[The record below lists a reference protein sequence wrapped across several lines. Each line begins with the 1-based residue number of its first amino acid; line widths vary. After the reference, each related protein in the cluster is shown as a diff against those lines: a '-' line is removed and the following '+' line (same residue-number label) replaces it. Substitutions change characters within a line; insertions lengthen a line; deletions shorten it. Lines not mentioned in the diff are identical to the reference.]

1 MGKFFSNFKKKGGF
15 SGLGKKLGEVGGKFA
30 KAGGMITKVGG
41 FFDPRIAEVGDAIK
55 VAGEVSQGIGK
66 ATITGSKIGTAIRD
80 KQYNKIGALGKELGD
95 EGKSIAQGIKQGSQL
110 KFMG

>member
-1 MGKFFSNFKKKGGF
+1 MKFFSNFKKKGGF

-30 KAGGMITKVGG
+30 KAGGTIAKIGG

-55 VAGEVSQGIGK
+55 VAGEVSQGIGR
-66 ATITGSKIGTAIRD
+66 ATITGSKIGTAIKD
-80 KQYNKIGALGKELGD
+80 KDFNKIGALGKELGD